1 LKVYTGLCLLTV
13 LFFSSVNTLQAQLC
27 QGSFGDPLVN
37 ITFGSGPNPGSQLA
51 AATTNYQYVATDC
64 PNDGFYTV
72 RNNTTSC
79 FGNSWF
85 TLTADHTGNTNG
97 YFMLVN
103 ASIQPSAFYV
113 DTVRGLCGNSTY
125 EFASWIM
132 NMSILQPNGCG
143 GNPIQPN
150 ITFSIEKTDG
160 TVLQTANSNNI
171 PPTTTAVWNRYGLVF
186 TTPVGVQDI
195 VLRMF
200 NNATGGCGNDI
211 ALDDITFR
219 PCGPQLTPA
228 ILGLNTTTAT
238 ICEGNTQTLSFT
250 CTVSPGFNNPVF
262 QWQQSF
268 NGSAFADMPGEN
280 GTVLVRNYTAAS
292 AAGVYRYRLSVAET
306 GNLGSPPC
314 RISSENITVNIK
326 PKPVVTAVNNGPFC
340 TDGSIIITAAGAA
353 SYQWSGPNAFT
364 YNGNPVLI
372 PNAQLINA
380 GPYSV
385 IGKDADGCENTAAT
399 AVVVNPS
406 PAAFTLFSDST
417 ICAGTSLQLS
427 ASGGGSYQWLPAAG
441 LTGAALP
448 NPVAAPTDSV
458 QYRVVVTN
466 QFNCTDTAYTSIN
479 VIKLPVV
486 NAGPDRIIV
495 ANKSIEIN
503 GSIAGAFSNFYWG
516 PLTNI
521 ANANTLS
528 PTINPP
534 AEAKYYLTAVAPGNC
549 GIVSDTMYVKIY
561 SGIYIPNAFTPNGDS
576 KNDTW
581 NIPVLEA
588 YPLHTLLVFNRYGQ
602 IIFER
607 KQGLK
612 GWDGKYKGQDQPAGA
627 YTYIIDLKTGA
638 ELIKGTVLIIR

>member
-1 LKVYTGLCLLTV
+1 MRFYTGLCLLAAF
-13 LFFSSVNTLQAQLC
+13 FFSGANTLHAQLC

-37 ITFGSGPNPGSQLA
+37 ISFGSGSNPGPPLA
-51 AATTNYQYVATDC
+51 AATTNYQYVANDC

-85 TLTADHTGNTNG
+85 TLTGDHTGNPGG

-113 DTVRGLCGNSTY
+113 DTVRGLCGNTTY

-132 NMSILQPNGCG
+132 NMSILQPSGCG

-150 ITFSIEKTDG
+150 ITFSIERTDG

-171 PPTTTAVWNRYGLVF
+171 PPTTTAIWNRFGLVF

-195 VLRMF
+195 VLRMY

-228 ILGLNTTTAT
+228 ILGLGTTTAT
-238 ICEGNTQTLSFT
+238 ICEGTTQSLSFN

-262 QWQQSF
+262 QWQQSV
-268 NGSAFADMPGEN
+268 NGSTFTDMPGEN
-280 GTVLVRNYTAAS
+280 ATVLVRNFTPAS

-306 GNLGSPPC
+306 GNLGSPQC
-314 RISSENITVNIK
+314 RISSENITVTIK
-326 PKPVVTAVNNGPFC
+326 PQPAVTATSNGPVC
-340 TDGSIIITAAGAA
+340 AGENIVLTAAGAA
-353 SYQWSGPNAFT
+353 SYQWSGPGGFT
-364 YNGNPVLI
+364 SNVNPVQLN
-372 PNAQLINA
+372 NAQLTNA
-380 GPYSV
+380 GSYSV
-385 IGKDADGCENTAAT
+385 VGKDADGCENTAAV

-406 PAAFTLFSDST
+406 PAAFTLFADST
-417 ICAGTSLQLS
+417 ICDGATIQLS
-427 ASGGGSYQWLPAAG
+427 AGGGGTYQWLPAAG
-441 LTGAALP
+441 LNDAALP
-448 NPVAAPTDSV
+448 NPFAAPTDSV

-466 QFNCTDTAYTSIN
+466 LFNCTDTAYTSIN
-479 VIKLPVV
+479 VIQLPVV
-486 NAGPDRIIV
+486 YAGPDRIIV
-495 ANKSIEIN
+495 ASKSITIN
-503 GSIAGAFSNFYWG
+503 GSITGAYSSFTWG

-521 ANANTLS
+521 INENTLN
-528 PTINPP
+528 PTISPP
-534 AEAKYYLTAVAPGNC
+534 GEAKYYLTAVAPGNC
-549 GIVSDTMYVKIY
+549 GVVSDTMYVKIY
-561 SGIYIPNAFTPNGDS
+561 SGIYIPNAFTPNGDG

-602 IIFER
+602 VIFER
-607 KQGLK
+607 KQGLN
-612 GWDGKYKGQDQPAGA
+612 GWDGKFRGQDQPAGA
-627 YTYIIDLKTGA
+627 YTYMIDLKTGA
-638 ELIKGTVLIIR
+638 ELIRGTVLIIR